1 MNRLKVI
8 TRKQWSPSSCLVTR
22 QRCVGNRPST
32 QTSKLVLFEPSS
44 CLLIL
49 FPLSMMRNRETPEM
63 QCRQDTEGKT
73 NGCDTG
79 SHTCSEAAPVSSP
92 DSIFRGDRTLQFR
105 GPPTRGKARKSPPP
119 SIRTGETS
127 EDTGGSPTAWCPF
140 QPRGRRL
147 GRPSGCSASGLLPH
161 HSGLKPGTGP
171 PPPAE
176 VRHTRLRAEDAGLL
190 SAATVNMCYCG

>member
-32 QTSKLVLFEPSS
+32 QTSKLVLVQPSS

-105 GPPTRGKARKSPPP
+105 GPPQ
-119 SIRTGETS
+119 GERQ
-127 EDTGGSPTAWCPF
+127 GSPRP
-140 QPRGRRL
+140 QVSEQGKPRKTPAAPQLPGAPSSHGGEDWADHQAAARQACFPTTPGSSL
-147 GRPSGCSASGLLPH
+147 GQALHPLLRY
-161 HSGLKPGTGP
+161 
-171 PPPAE
+171 
-176 VRHTRLRAEDAGLL
+176 RHTRLRAEDAGLL